1 MNSND
6 RIVHPPVGVPN
17 RPGRI
22 PHQLQY
28 IEEKVMEARGTT
40 IGLGHFTNMLIPF
53 NLA

>member
-6 RIVHPPVGVPN
+6 MIVHLSVGVPN
-17 RPGRI
+17 RPGRFTN
-22 PHQLQY
+22 QLQY